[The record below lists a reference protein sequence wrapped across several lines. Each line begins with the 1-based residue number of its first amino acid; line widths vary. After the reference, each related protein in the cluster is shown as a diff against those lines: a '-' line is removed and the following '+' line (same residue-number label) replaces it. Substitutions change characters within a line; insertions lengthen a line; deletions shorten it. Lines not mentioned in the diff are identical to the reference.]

1 MITAGFRIFKE
12 KTELPRKR
20 FLSLKQLAIV
30 FQYKSFV
37 FHASVY
43 PFKFYFYYSSYYLK
57 ETDNN
62 DSRSHFEA
70 WQSKQKDASFVYFF
84 GGSKTIPIKLI
95 FWERIPKMFIYN
107 PWKCRWDIPSRSGHM
122 N

>member
-1 MITAGFRIFKE
+1 MITAGFRKFKE

-62 DSRSHFEA
+62 DSRSHFA
-70 WQSKQKDASFVYFF
+70 LY
-84 GGSKTIPIKLI
+84 T
-95 FWERIPKMFIYN
+95 R
-107 PWKCRWDIPSRSGHM
+107 H
-122 N
+122 